1 MPSLVFEGLVGVGGG
16 GGMITH
22 ERFIRPCIRLLLHSK
37 GRPLRLRSAA
47 GEGLAVA
54 STSGS
59 VGVSGSCIL

>member
-1 MPSLVFEGLVGVGGG
+1 MPSFEGVVGVGGG

-22 ERFIRPCIRLLLHSK
+22 ERFIRPWELLLLHSK

-47 GEGLAVA
+47 GEGLVA
-54 STSGS
+54 CTSVS

>member
-1 MPSLVFEGLVGVGGG
+1 MPSRFFEGVVGVGGG

-22 ERFIRPCIRLLLHSK
+22 ERFIRPCLRPLLLHSK

-47 GEGLAVA
+47 GGGLVA
-54 STSGS
+54 CTSGS

>member
-1 MPSLVFEGLVGVGGG
+1 MPSFEGVVGVGGG

-22 ERFIRPCIRLLLHSK
+22 TWELLLLHSK

-47 GEGLAVA
+47 GEGLVA
-54 STSGS
+54 CTSGS